1 MPRGTPSTS
10 SAPSSVLEE
19 DEAEKAAESSSSK
32 CWPGYPYLVRNSID
46 CGRLSFQVSRLLESN
61 DNINT
66 FLTSYKHYEPY
77 ETHENEDKKLH
88 VMVSNEM

>member
-1 MPRGTPSTS
+1 MLAG
-10 SAPSSVLEE
+10 VHLF
-19 DEAEKAAESSSSK
+19 SSK
-32 CWPGYPYLVRNSID
+32 LNWLY
-46 CGRLSFQVSRLLESN
+46 RLSFQVSRLLESN

-77 ETHENEDKKLH
+77 ETQENEDKKLH